1 MENHNPLQ
9 RYFRQPA
16 IYVGLPSKGKYYP
29 EGVLDMPENGELPI
43 YPMTAIDEIT
53 YRTSDALFNGS
64 AVVNVIQS
72 CIPNIKDAWQI
83 PAMDMDTL
91 LVAIRIASYGHEMEF
106 ESRCPSCTETNT
118 YAVDLRNILSELRS
132 PDYNQAVKSG
142 GIEIYFKSLSY
153 KQVNENS
160 MAQFEDQK
168 LLDILPE
175 ADMPESEKIELL
187 NKAFIK
193 LGALT
198 IKAISQSIDY
208 IVADGE
214 MVDDR
219 KHIEDFV
226 QNCDRKIFDAIRKN
240 IEHNKELSVTKPLQ
254 IKCNNCDNTY
264 DTPFTLDVSN
274 FFA

>member
-29 EGVLDMPENGELPI
+29 EGTLDMPANGELPV

-53 YRTSDALFNGS
+53 YRTSDALFNGN
-64 AVVNVIQS
+64 AVVNVVQS
-72 CIPNIKDAWQI
+72 CVPNIKDAWAI
-83 PAMDMDTL
+83 PAMDMDTI

-106 ESRCPSCTETNT
+106 ESRCSSCTETNT
-118 YAVDLRNILSELRS
+118 YGVDLRTILAELRS
-132 PDYNQAVKSG
+132 PDYNKPVTSG

-153 KQVNENS
+153 KEVNENS

-168 LLDILPE
+168 LLDILPD
-175 ADMPESEKIELL
+175 ADMPEKEKIDLL
-187 NKAFIK
+187 NQAFVK

-198 IKAISQSIDY
+198 IKAIAQSVDY
-208 IVADGE
+208 VVADGE
-214 MVDDR
+214 MVDNR
-219 KHIEDFV
+219 GHIEDFI
-226 QNCDRKIFDAIRKN
+226 QNCDRSIFDAIRKN

-254 IKCNNCDNTY
+254 IKCSNCETEY
-264 DTPFTLDVSN
+264 ETPFTLDVSN